1 MSSYVCILWIK
12 CRKRESKMTDKEFK
26 RLSRAQLIEIIYQL
40 QLQIDSLNEQNEKL
54 EAALVDRRLRISEA
68 GSIANAALAINS
80 CFQSAQA
87 AADQYLYEIKALRD
101 EAESILAEA
110 RIEAQRI
117 IAEARQSCAPDEGD
131 EK

>member
-1 MSSYVCILWIK
+1 
-12 CRKRESKMTDKEFK
+12 MTDKEFK

-54 EAALVDRRLRISEA
+54 EAALADRRLRISEA

-101 EAESILAEA
+101 EAESVLADA

-117 IAEARQSCAPDEGD
+117 IEEARQSCAPDEGD